1 MRVRGPFPAA
11 GWKDALAA
19 INRQCE
25 QVDGF
30 APFDEQTVLDVAAG
44 ALDSHIWVIDDG
56 DAADAVSDLRGAYE
70 GDGTQKAEQRR
81 ENAPDTEGH
90 EKRAT
95 ESVSA
100 LAGAPLEVA
109 GLAHLGRAG
118 TVELAVRPDA
128 RRRGYGRVLARKV
141 HADLFER
148 DSKTRGVDPRAENA
162 VAGAWAHGD
171 LPAAARLA
179 SEFDLTVRRALLVL
193 QREIAA
199 GEEEGDGGGSSGAG
213 AFGDGAGAAPTRETV
228 DEDLATGGFR
238 LRTLDPRADLEAFT
252 ALNAAAFASH
262 PEQGQLTEAD
272 MRQRFEQSWFDPD
285 LCLLAVAD
293 GGELQGFIWFKPE
306 EVPSEYEL
314 YVLGVA
320 PSAQGHGVGA
330 ALTTAGLRLIAGR
343 GARLVRL
350 YADADNTAAVSLYQ
364 RMGFA
369 TAQRH
374 VLYG

>member
-11 GWKDALAA
+11 DWQDTLAA

-30 APFDEQTVLDVAAG
+30 APFDEQTLLDVAAG
-44 ALDSHIWVIDDG
+44 APDSHIWVIDDDG
-56 DAADAVSDLRGAYE
+56 AADATSGVAGASE
-70 GDGTQKAEQRR
+70 DQGGMQKAQQERGS
-81 ENAPDTEGH
+81 APDTQGC

-95 ESVSA
+95 ESVPA
-100 LAGAPLEVA
+100 PAGAPLAVA

-118 TVELAVRPDA
+118 TVELAVRPNA
-128 RRRGYGRVLARKV
+128 RRRGYGRALARKV

-148 DSKTRGVDPRAENA
+148 DSQVHGMDPRAENT

-179 SEFDLTVRRALLVL
+179 SEFDLTARRALLVL
-193 QREIAA
+193 QREITA
-199 GEEEGDGGGSSGAG
+199 GEEGNGDGASGEGRASGDGGASACDT
-213 AFGDGAGAAPTRETV
+213 ADGVLAA
-228 DEDLATGGFR
+228 GGFR
-238 LRTLDPRADLEAFT
+238 LRALDPRVDLEAFT

-272 MRQRFEQSWFDPD
+272 MRQRFEQDWFDPD
-285 LCLLAVAD
+285 LCLLAEAD

-320 PSAQGHGVGA
+320 PTAQRRGLGA
-330 ALTTAGLRLIAGR
+330 ALTAAGLQLITER
-343 GARLVRL
+343 GAKLVRL
-350 YADADNTAAVSLYQ
+350 YTDADNTTAVSLYE
-364 RMGFA
+364 RMGFT